1 MKNGK
6 RFQYREVGRRGNSGR
21 LFRMAILLGSLIVI
35 PVAPAPGAE
44 IWPARPITT
53 INGSAAG
60 GFTDLIARAFGNE
73 MSKALGV
80 PIVATNVTGGGGG
93 IAAHNVFVA
102 PSDGY
107 TWQVQ
112 GAQIRTMGVLGYHDS
127 SPKDWYVVPL
137 TGYLASIAVKEDSP
151 YKTFSDL
158 VEALKKNPGK
168 TPYGCSYPS
177 SAWTIYMTLI
187 KKATGLRGRYVPY
200 TGDSTTHVALLQE
213 DIQFVMTGVGTQA
226 ELLKGKK
233 MRSLAVFD
241 NKPYM
246 VKGYGEIPAIT
257 DFLPE
262 LKSSLPFPAWTSFSL
277 RADVPKPILKKIDDA
292 YLKVI
297 HTKALEEFYE
307 KFFCFPMGIVGE
319 EAQKLYQ
326 QQARL
331 ECWLLYEE
339 GVAKKSPA
347 EFGIAKP

>member
-6 RFQYREVGRRGNSGR
+6 NVLPRQVGRPNHSEPLLRT
-21 LFRMAILLGSLIVI
+21 AILLGSLILI
-35 PVAPAPGAE
+35 SSAPALAAE
-44 IWPARPITT
+44 TWPTRPITT
-53 INGSAAG
+53 INGSAVG
-60 GFTDLIARAFGNE
+60 GFTDLISRVFGNE
-73 MSKALGV
+73 MSKVLGV

-102 PSDGY
+102 PNDGY

-137 TGYLASIAVKEDSP
+137 AGYLASIAVKEDSP
-151 YKTFSDL
+151 YKTLSDL
-158 VEALKKNPGK
+158 AEALRKNPNQI
-168 TPYGCSYPS
+168 TYGCSYPS
-177 SAWTIYMTLI
+177 SAWTIYMTVI
-187 KKATGLRGRYVPY
+187 KKAAGLRGRYVPY
-200 TGDSTTHVALLQE
+200 TGDSTTHVALLQG

-233 MRSLAVFD
+233 IRSLAVFD
-241 NKPYM
+241 NKPYT

-262 LKSSLPFPAWTSFSL
+262 LKHYLPFPAWTSYSL
-277 RADVPKPILKKIDDA
+277 RADVPKAILKKVDDA

-297 HTKALEEFYE
+297 RTKPLEEFYE

-319 EAQKLYQ
+319 EAQKLYHR
-326 QQARL
+326 QASL

-347 EFGIAKP
+347 DFGIAKP